1 MTPSAPGT
9 VPEAVPAP
17 EPRPDA
23 LVDRALEGR
32 TAPAPPPS
40 RPPGGPRPGERTLR
54 LLTVAAVAAAAAL
67 LTGRGWLLALAAAPL
82 VLLALALPRTP
93 ARRVETSVTVEP
105 GRCFEGD
112 TVTVRVEV
120 AHDGDAVRLDPGVTL
135 GPGLRLDEVAVG
147 RSSVTLRHT
156 ALAWG
161 RWSLGPVD
169 LDVYDSGGTV
179 RRTVRVEV
187 PEVSVFPH
195 AAQARFTPIPVRLP
209 QRLGEHASPQPG
221 EGVEV
226 VGVGPWVPGERQ
238 RRIHWPSTTRRDAVQ
253 LHRFAAERAAD
264 TVMLLDAFGDVVD
277 PVTGLSSLDE
287 TVRAAAGLTRAY
299 LRTHDRVGVVST
311 GGTTRWLTP
320 GTGDAAFY
328 RIVESVLD
336 VRKDRTFGGDG
347 LERVPPP
354 ALPEGALVYVFTP
367 LSDARILSVL
377 RDVQAR
383 GRRPVVVEIP
393 SGDPRVEPGDEAGEL
408 GLRLW
413 RAERDAM
420 RFALRD
426 SGGPVLRH
434 TPGESLDPALAPL
447 LSGRVGGRG
456 RAG

>member
-1 MTPSAPGT
+1 MTA
-9 VPEAVPAP
+9 PAP
-17 EPRPDA
+17 APPPDA
-23 LVDRALEGR
+23 GVVRALEGR
-32 TAPAPPPS
+32 TAPAQPPP
-40 RPPGGPRPGERTLR
+40 PPPAGPRPGERTLR
-54 LLTVAAVAAAAAL
+54 LLTVAVVALSAAL
-67 LTGRGWLLALAAAPL
+67 LTGRAWLLALAAVPL
-82 VLLALALPRTP
+82 VLLALALPR
-93 ARRVETSVTVEP
+93 AYVRRVETTATVEP

-112 TVTVRVEV
+112 AVTLRISV

-135 GPGLRLDEVAVG
+135 GPGLRLDEVVVG
-147 RSSVTLRHT
+147 PSTVTLRHT
-156 ALAWG
+156 ALRWG

-169 LDVYDSGGTV
+169 LDVYDAGGTV
-179 RRTVRVEV
+179 RRTVRVEALDV
-187 PEVSVFPH
+187 AVFPH

-209 QRLGEHASPQPG
+209 QRLGEHAAPQAG

-238 RRIHWPSTTRRDAVQ
+238 RRIHWPSTTRRGSVQ

-264 TVMLLDAFGDVVD
+264 TVMLIDAFGDVVD

-287 TVRAAAGLTRAY
+287 TVRAATGLARAY

-311 GGTTRWLTP
+311 GGTTRWLAP

-336 VRKDRTFGGDG
+336 VRKDRRFDAPG
-347 LERVPPP
+347 LERLPPP

-367 LSDARILSVL
+367 LSDARVLKVL
-377 RDVQAR
+377 RDLRSR

-393 SGDPRVEPGDEAGEL
+393 SGDPRVEDGDEAGGL

-413 RAERDAM
+413 HADRAAM

-426 SGGPVLRH
+426 SGVPVLRH
-434 TPGESLDPALAPL
+434 VVGESLDLALAPL
-447 LSGRVGGRG
+447 SAGRVGGRG
-456 RAG
+456 RAR

>member
-1 MTPSAPGT
+1 MTA
-9 VPEAVPAP
+9 PAP
-17 EPRPDA
+17 APPPDA
-23 LVDRALEGR
+23 GVVRALEGR
-32 TAPAPPPS
+32 TAPAQPPPP
-40 RPPGGPRPGERTLR
+40 PPGGPRPGERTLR
-54 LLTVAAVAAAAAL
+54 LLTVAVVALSAAL
-67 LTGRGWLLALAAAPL
+67 LTGRAWLLALAAAPL
-82 VLLALALPRTP
+82 VLLALALPR
-93 ARRVETSVTVEP
+93 AYVRRVETTATVEP

-112 TVTVRVEV
+112 SVTLRISV

-135 GPGLRLDEVAVG
+135 GPGLRLDEVVVG
-147 RSSVTLRHT
+147 PSTVTLRHT
-156 ALAWG
+156 ALRWG

-169 LDVYDSGGTV
+169 LDVYDAGGTV
-179 RRTVRVEV
+179 RRTVRVEALDV
-187 PEVSVFPH
+187 AVFPH

-209 QRLGEHASPQPG
+209 QRLGEHAAPQAG

-238 RRIHWPSTTRRDAVQ
+238 RRIHWPSTTRRGSVQ

-264 TVMLLDAFGDVVD
+264 TVMLIDAFGDVVD

-287 TVRAAAGLTRAY
+287 TVRAATGLARAY

-311 GGTTRWLTP
+311 GGTTRWLAP

-336 VRKDRTFGGDG
+336 VRKDRRFDAPG
-347 LERVPPP
+347 LERLPPP

-367 LSDARILSVL
+367 LSDARVLKVL
-377 RDVQAR
+377 RDLRSR

-393 SGDPRVEPGDEAGEL
+393 SGDPRVEDGDEAGGL

-413 RAERDAM
+413 HADRDAM

-426 SGGPVLRH
+426 SGVPVLRH
-434 TPGESLDPALAPL
+434 VVGESLDLALAPL
-447 LSGRVGGRG
+447 SAGRVGGRG

>member
-1 MTPSAPGT
+1 MTPPAP
-9 VPEAVPAP
+9 VPAAAA
-17 EPRPDA
+17 PRPRPNA
-23 LVDRALEGR
+23 AVVRALEGR
-32 TAPAPPPS
+32 TSPAQPPS
-40 RPPGGPRPGERTLR
+40 PPPGGPRPGERTLR
-54 LLTVAAVAAAAAL
+54 LLTVAAVALAAAL
-67 LTGRGWLLALAAAPL
+67 LFGRAWLLALAAAPL
-82 VLLALALPRTP
+82 VLLALALPRAH

-105 GRCFEGD
+105 RRCFEGD
-112 TVTVRVEV
+112 TVTVRIEV

-135 GPGLRLDEVAVG
+135 GPGLRLDDVVVG

-156 ALAWG
+156 ALTWG

-169 LDVYDSGGTV
+169 LDVYDPGGTV
-179 RRTVRVEV
+179 RRTVRVEAA
-187 PEVSVFPH
+187 EVSVFPH
-195 AAQARFTPIPVRLP
+195 PAQARFTPIPVRLP
-209 QRLGEHASPQPG
+209 QRLGEHATPQSG

-226 VGVGPWVPGERQ
+226 IGVGPWVPGERQ
-238 RRIHWPSTTRRDAVQ
+238 RRIHWPSTTRRGSVQ

-264 TVMLLDAFGDVVD
+264 TVMLLDAFGDVLD

-311 GGTTRWLTP
+311 GGTTRWLAP
-320 GTGDAAFY
+320 GTGDATFY

-336 VRKDRTFGGDG
+336 VRKDRSFGGDG
-347 LERVPPP
+347 LEQVPPP

-377 RDVQAR
+377 RDLQAR

-393 SGDPRVEPGDEAGEL
+393 SGDPQVEPGDEAGAL

-426 SGGPVLRH
+426 SGVPVLRR
-434 TPGESLDPALAPL
+434 PAGESLDTALAPL